1 MWEGKP
7 KALTIDISEVV
18 GECVCDKLA
27 DILDFEVDI
36 DINDMDVKLQI
47 NVTAKGT
54 WVIVGV
60 NGYPID
66 YSKRLVNV

>member
-7 KALTIDISEVV
+7 KALTIEISEVV
-18 GECVCDKLA
+18 GECLSDEL
-27 DILDFEVDI
+27 LDLVDDDVDVNI
-36 DINDMDVKLQI
+36 DDVDVRLQI